1 MATDI
6 EESDTD
12 DHERPA
18 PPKRQC
24 TRLVKVNETMWD
36 MVIIEYNPNNS
47 SFPSISLCIYNVSV
61 NA

>member
-24 TRLVKVNETMWD
+24 TRLKGNETIWD
-36 MVIIEYNPNNS
+36 MVTVTYSYNKFNIILNYSND
-47 SFPSISLCIYNVSV
+47 I
-61 NA
+61 

>member
-24 TRLVKVNETMWD
+24 TRLKATETIWD
-36 MVIIEYNPNNS
+36 MVITKYSYKLFKFQFYILFFKKKKY
-47 SFPSISLCIYNVSV
+47 
-61 NA
+61 

>member
-24 TRLVKVNETMWD
+24 TRLKATETIWD
-36 MVIIEYNPNNS
+36 MVITKYNYKLFKS
-47 SFPSISLCIYNVSV
+47 QFYILFF
-61 NA
+61 

>member
-24 TRLVKVNETMWD
+24 TRLKATETIWD
-36 MVIIEYNPNNS
+36 MVITKYNYKLFNY
-47 SFPSISLCIYNVSV
+47 IYIYILFF
-61 NA
+61 